1 MSLPLQPNRRW
12 WIYLLASAYVLTL
25 CFNAS
30 QEAFGPADSGLRY
43 TGRPPDHRPLEV
55 AEVVPRSPMQQ
66 AGVRAGDVI
75 EAVGGRIVVGQT
87 DWFLARA
94 HFERDKPIEIQVR
107 RGQDRLH
114 LSFTIGTPNWRTLS
128 SGEIAFQ
135 ATRMFVLLLAIVI
148 AIARPEQLEASLVA
162 LMFAMIAVAEA
173 FPPTGW
179 AASLRQLPV
188 MLSIPIALASVS
200 WLLITV
206 PWVSLSV
213 RFPQRV
219 SVRPWFWRL
228 VLSPLIIFVPLIM
241 MSAAT
246 VVYGPG
252 DAVAVPGFCRDS
264 PCSIDLGSDA
274 QPFHQSVEVLY
285 ACAAELPFG
294 TLGRHI
300 DTGFCDRFRD
310 VRGQQP
316 CGSSRKPTAQVTR
329 PGRIIIPICS
339 RLT

>member
-1 MSLPLQPNRRW
+1 
-12 WIYLLASAYVLTL
+12 
-25 CFNAS
+25 
-30 QEAFGPADSGLRY
+30 
-43 TGRPPDHRPLEV
+43 
-55 AEVVPRSPMQQ
+55 MQQ

-135 ATRMFVLLLAIVI
+135 ATRVFVLLLAIVI
-148 AIARPEQLEASLVA
+148 ALARPEQLEATLVA

-213 RFPQRV
+213 RFPQPV
-219 SVRPWFWRL
+219 PVRPWFWRL

-246 VVYGPG
+246 VVYGPAALAMPSPFLDSVVIRRVQSIWG
-252 DAVAVPGFCRDS
+252 VMPSLFINPWPFYTPARQNFLLALWVSISILAFATGFVMFVVNSRAAQVESRRHKPRMVLSVTMVMVVAVHNVVVRNWENLFGTAPPAAFSTAGLVMEAVAFSLVALS
-264 PCSIDLGSDA
+264 LA
-274 QPFHQSVEVLY
+274 YTVV
-285 ACAAELPFG
+285 
-294 TLGRHI
+294 
-300 DTGFCDRFRD
+300 
-310 VRGQQP
+310 
-316 CGSSRKPTAQVTR
+316 SRR
-329 PGRIIIPICS
+329 S
-339 RLT
+339 